1 MGLMIISSLG
11 SILVNRFF
19 LLKEKDS
26 MDQNISQQPRSGNN
40 KLWIGCFVVAL
51 IGFVCL
57 VGVAGA
63 AYYFGYFPQLGAP
76 NPAAA
81 TLASTAPT
89 EVVATEAV
97 PSLEVVPT
105 TGLPQATES
114 VASVTPEVEVY
125 DLNSNVQYPSL
136 AVLADGSGNV
146 SILPNQPTIL
156 EMHWCAKGES
166 TLSKMTNLL
175 DLTILI
181 NDTEVPVSSFN
192 LSQYQTTLEIVKGK
206 REAALCSTLTGL
218 VRNWSE
224 GQYSVK
230 LSWRAT
236 GAYNDGWKDHP
247 ADEMQ
252 EFAYNV
258 NITSSAPSA
267 EWGRCALFEDLK
279 TELVF
284 LDPKPKEPLGFY
296 IKFADGVPG
305 LETAVAGD
313 TGDWKYTAAVDEA
326 VSDKACVFDKGYAG
340 RLYCK
345 VQLLSNYAKTI
356 RPVSVSVNGCSW
368 PVYFNPDAEI
378 P

>member
-1 MGLMIISSLG
+1 
-11 SILVNRFF
+11 V
-19 LLKEKDS
+19 
-26 MDQNISQQPRSGNN
+26 
-40 KLWIGCFVVAL
+40 
-51 IGFVCL
+51 
-57 VGVAGA
+57 
-63 AYYFGYFPQLGAP
+63 
-76 NPAAA
+76 AA
-81 TLASTAPT
+81 TETAGIAT
-89 EVVATEAV
+89 EAVTTEAV
-97 PSLEVVPT
+97 PSLETVPVT
-105 TGLPQATES
+105 ELPQATEA
-114 VASVTPEVEVY
+114 ASSMPPEVEVY

-136 AVLADGSGNV
+136 AILADASGNV
-146 SILPNQPTIL
+146 TILPNQPTIL

-166 TLSKMTNLL
+166 TLSEMTNLL

-181 NDTEVPVSSFN
+181 NDTEIPVNSFN

-206 REAALCSTLTGL
+206 KEPALCSALTGL

-230 LSWRAT
+230 LSWRTT
-236 GAYNDGWKDHP
+236 GAYNDGWKDHS
-247 ADEMQ
+247 ADEAQ

-258 NITSSAPSA
+258 SVASSAPSA
-267 EWGRCALFEDLK
+267 EWGRCELFEDLK

-296 IKFADGVPG
+296 IKFANGVPG

-368 PVYFNPDAEI
+368 PVYFNSDAEI